1 MEIIKLE
8 RGRLSVL
15 LGKSGL
21 GKSTISVFNAAQ
33 ELRESKSV
41 LYFSYEYC
49 QSIIYNK
56 LHSHFGIKWTELFK
70 VNVVDASGIG
80 LDELCHIVRVRAT
93 QVDSV
98 YIDYLDLVR
107 SATFGEN
114 KDLANTLNLIATLD
128 KLAKEC
134 NVAIVLLA
142 QCDANSEVSDMVN
155 ELNNLVSMCEDP
167 NKVIK
172 MFIGRDKL
180 FHSIINCQDIS
191 HVIWVDGANL
201 EHFASINIKETYKD

>member
-8 RGRLSVL
+8 KGRLSVL

-21 GKSTISVFNAAQ
+21 GKSTISVYNAAG
-33 ELRESKSV
+33 ELREGKGV

-56 LHSHFGIKWTELFK
+56 LHSHFGVKWTELFK
-70 VNVVDASGIG
+70 INVVDCAGVA
-80 LDELCHIVRVRAT
+80 LDELCHIVKMRAN

-98 YIDYLDLVR
+98 YIDYLDLLR
-107 SATFGEN
+107 SATYGEAKN
-114 KDLANTLNLIATLD
+114 VEDITGIVATLA

-134 NVAIVLLA
+134 NVAIILLA
-142 QCDANSEVSDMVN
+142 QADANCEVQDMVN
-155 ELNNLVSMCEDP
+155 GLNNLVSTCEDP

-180 FHSIINCQDIS
+180 FHSIIHCEDIS
-191 HVIWVDGANL
+191 HVIWVDGSNL
-201 EHFASINIKETYKD
+201 EHFSSINIKETYKD

>member
-8 RGRLSVL
+8 KGRLSLL

-21 GKSTISVFNAAQ
+21 GKSTISVYNAAG
-33 ELRESKSV
+33 ELREGKGV

-49 QSIIYNK
+49 QSVIYNK

-70 VNVVDASGIG
+70 INVVDSSGVGI
-80 LDELCHIVRVRAT
+80 DELCHIVKMRAN
-93 QVDSV
+93 QIDSV
-98 YIDYLDLVR
+98 YIDYLELLR
-107 SATFGEN
+107 ASTFGNN
-114 KDLANTLNLIATLD
+114 KDIEETYNLVATLD
-128 KLAKEC
+128 KLAREC

-142 QCDANSEVSDMVN
+142 QADANAEINDMVN
-155 ELNNLVSMCEDP
+155 ALSSLTSKCEDP

-180 FHSIINCQDIS
+180 FHSIIRCEDIS
-191 HVIWVDGANL
+191 HVIWVNGSNL
-201 EHFASINIKETYKD
+201 EHFSSINIKETYKY